1 MKNNQLFTIGVEEE
15 FMICHPEN
23 YSLINKANEI
33 FNALDKNEKD
43 RFSYELLLSEIE
55 ANTPISSSVDEAM
68 SEISKNRRRLR
79 DLGNT
84 LGFKIGISGTH
95 PTALPE
101 EQVFV
106 DNESYSWVREELKEY
121 ARQNITF
128 STHVHIGLD
137 NNENI
142 IKVMNFANGWI
153 APFLALS
160 VNSPFFCWH

>member
-1 MKNNQLFTIGVEEE
+1 MKNVELFTIGVEEE
-15 FMICHPEN
+15 FMICDPSD

-33 FNALDKNEKD
+33 MESLNKNEKN

-55 ANTPISSSVDEAM
+55 ANTPICSSVDEAII
-68 SEISKNRRRLR
+68 EISKNRKKLR
-79 DLGNT
+79 DLGNE

-101 EQVFV
+101 EQEFV
-106 DNESYSWVREELKEY
+106 KNESYNWVKSQLKEY

-160 VNSPFFCWH
+160 NL